1 MPLTGI
7 ISNTARYWLKIAKFI
22 YPTCIRRRNF
32 AKMFSS
38 SSSSSSSRTIYTR
51 HSKSFSGLLVKL
63 EWLGYHMLK
72 KLWWYFIELLHHSRA
87 SVPRNKNRER
97 LITVTTVKS
106 RVQYAPCI
114 TRRATFHCCWR
125 GNIEVHVYSIGT
137 GFWRTAPS
145 AFIAKIKI
153 LSLTGSGLRRFSSPH
168 PSVSSCVGV
177 PGKVFIITLYGSKA
191 QSIRRQSGYYATC
204 QCYSSPWVGQRW
216 GGRPAGRETRHWVT
230 LSFVNTEV

>member
-7 ISNTARYWLKIAKFI
+7 ISNTARYWLTIAKFI

-106 RVQYAPCI
+106 CVQYTLALVHNTQGDFSLLLTGKYRSSRVFNRHRLLANSAKC
-114 TRRATFHCCWR
+114 FHC
-125 GNIEVHVYSIGT
+125 
-137 GFWRTAPS
+137 
-145 AFIAKIKI
+145 
-153 LSLTGSGLRRFSSPH
+153 
-168 PSVSSCVGV
+168 
-177 PGKVFIITLYGSKA
+177 
-191 QSIRRQSGYYATC
+191 
-204 QCYSSPWVGQRW
+204 
-216 GGRPAGRETRHWVT
+216 
-230 LSFVNTEV
+230 